1 MDYLLDVC
9 TVDIHASLSAF
20 ILATP
25 VCSSSTRLYR
35 SCRSALLSLPAPTIS
50 SAAVALR
57 TCSSRSVDALCACSL
72 ESRKLRRVSPGS
84 ARESGD
90 RALGGHAV
98 STEEVPL
105 SSFAVVAFHPDQGE
119 RQVTACARSPLA
131 DTVTCPNA
139 SWFGLVKGT
148 RLHLDLYLHQVRNPN
163 RLRQSYY

>member
-1 MDYLLDVC
+1 MNYLLDVC
-9 TVDIHASLSAF
+9 TVDLRASLSAF
-20 ILATP
+20 SLATP
-25 VCSSSTRLYR
+25 ACSSSTRLCR

-72 ESRKLRRVSPGS
+72 KSRKLRRVSPGS

-90 RALGGHAV
+90 RALGVHAV
-98 STEEVPL
+98 NTEELPL
-105 SSFAVVAFHPDQGE
+105 SRFAVVAFHPDQGK
-119 RQVTACARSPLA
+119 RQVTRSPLA

-139 SWFGLVKGT
+139 SLFGLVKGT